1 MPFVTNKQLMDK
13 AMEEGF
19 ALGAFNVNNMEL
31 IQGITEAAKESN
43 APLILQVSKGARSYA
58 GKNYIMKLVEAAE
71 KETGLPIA
79 VHLDHGPDF
88 DMCKQVIDDGFTSV
102 MIDGSHEPFEGNI
115 KMTKQV
121 VEYAH
126 PKGVSVEAELG
137 KLVGEQF
144 DTGEGSKVAKSAVYT
159 DPEEAVEFVDK
170 TGCDSLAVAI
180 GTSHGAYKFK
190 AEPKLDF
197 ERLKAIRE
205 VVNIPLVLHGSSSVL
220 QHYVDICN
228 KFGADIHGSKGVPE
242 DQIKKAVSI
251 GVQKVNID
259 TDLRLALTAGIRKA
273 LVEDPKNFDPRK
285 YLIPARDLVKEVV
298 MRKIKILGC
307 DGKADLFR

>member
-1 MPFVTNKQLMDK
+1 MPFITNKVLMDK
-13 AMEEGF
+13 AMSEGF

-31 IQGITEAAKESN
+31 IQGITEAAVELN

-102 MIDGSHEPFEGNI
+102 MIDGSHEPFEQNI
-115 KMTKQV
+115 ALTKQV
-121 VEYAH
+121 VDYAR

-144 DTGEGSKVAKSAVYT
+144 DSGEGGKIAASAVYT
-159 DPEEAVEFVDK
+159 DSDEAKDFVAQ
-170 TGCDSLAVAI
+170 TNCDSLAVAI

-190 AEPKLDF
+190 EEPKLDF

-205 VVNIPLVLHGSSSVL
+205 TVDIPLVLHGSSSVL
-220 QHYVDICN
+220 PHYVDICN
-228 KFGADIHGSKGVPE
+228 KFGANIHGSKGVPE
-242 DQIKKAVSI
+242 DQIKKAVEI

-259 TDLRLALTAGIRKA
+259 TDLRLALTAGIRQA
-273 LVEDPKNFDPRK
+273 LIEDPKNFDPRN
-285 YLIPARDLVKEVV
+285 
-298 MRKIKILGC
+298 
-307 DGKADLFR
+307 